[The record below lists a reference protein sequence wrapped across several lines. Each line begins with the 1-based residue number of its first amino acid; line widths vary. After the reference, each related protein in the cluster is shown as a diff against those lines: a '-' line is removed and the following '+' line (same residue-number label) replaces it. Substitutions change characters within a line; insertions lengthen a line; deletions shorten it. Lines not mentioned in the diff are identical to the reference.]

1 MDLNNLNQISYPLI
15 GLGLVVSI
23 VMILRFALRIR
34 WRWVILVNGLLVA
47 VLLAG
52 FFLLRTGEGDRVE
65 QVSEFEA
72 ILKNNRPTFVE
83 FFSNYCT
90 SCLLLR
96 PAVDA
101 IVSDIKDEYNVLLI
115 DIHSPEGR
123 LIREAYNFS
132 FTPEFV
138 IFDRNGVEIWRDHAP
153 PSEETLNRGLSQADG

>member
-1 MDLNNLNQISYPLI
+1 MNSLNQFSYPLI
-15 GLGLVVSI
+15 GLGVVVLTI
-23 VMILRFALRIR
+23 LALRFALRLR
-34 WRWVILVNGLLVA
+34 WRWVLLVNGLIVA
-47 VLLAG
+47 ALLAG
-52 FFLLRTGEGDRVE
+52 FFLLRTGEGDRVGE
-65 QVSEFEA
+65 VSDFEA
-72 ILKNNRPTFVE
+72 VLKNNRPTFVE

-101 IVSDIKDEYNVLLI
+101 LVSEIEDDYNVLLI

-123 LIREAYNFS
+123 LIREAYAFS

-153 PSEETLNRGLSQADG
+153 PSEETLNLGLSQAEG